1 MPLSAASVL
10 RVLSAPAEH
19 HFRAGVWYAIN
30 RPDHLSTVIDDKH
43 TLHCRLGMSKSEYDA
58 VLEELGLLGKRSA
71 SWDKVVAAQAGAVQ
85 LHWSEE
91 VRYGS
96 ARVRFVSFEIHPSF
110 TPQQQVGPQSTK
122 PTLQPTPISKSL
134 EAVANLHN
142 AAGPS
147 SVPPTQPVSAA
158 SGGAGPSAASSVSCH
173 EAHTDVAGSVAAAKA
188 AAAGSASLSRI
199 ELRRLLGADK
209 NFDGLTEIKGK
220 QHSWLLPT
228 FLIDGIRCVPL
239 HAVYCGPLR
248 AGREGTTT
256 NWDHDITQHATTK
269 LTSSLG
275 DDAVAVHKAVVMWP
289 LGERLQLFRI
299 VQNPVYGEEF
309 FGARGAAIQQHP
321 TEHHLEARW
330 PRWTWR
336 RTGGVQSLFG
346 ARAHAGQQ
354 HQSL

>member
-10 RVLSAPAEH
+10 RVLSAPAKH

-173 EAHTDVAGSVAAAKA
+173 EAHTDVASAVALP
-188 AAAGSASLSRI
+188 SA
-199 ELRRLLGADK
+199 GADGLLRADPA
-209 NFDGLTEIKGK
+209 FDGLIEVRGK
-220 QHSWLLPT
+220 ARSWTLPM
-228 FLIDGIRCVPL
+228 FVIGSVRRVPL
-239 HAVYCGPLR
+239 HAVYCGPLSRPLSTRHWTFRGMR
-248 AGREGTTT
+248 ASRSMRSPRSVLLSVVPMLSLRLWRGRVETG
-256 NWDHDITQHATTK
+256 IPE
-269 LTSSLG
+269 SSANLSTCSTYS
-275 DDAVAVHKAVVMWP
+275 K
-289 LGERLQLFRI
+289 F
-299 VQNPVYGEEF
+299 
-309 FGARGAAIQQHP
+309 
-321 TEHHLEARW
+321 
-330 PRWTWR
+330 
-336 RTGGVQSLFG
+336 
-346 ARAHAGQQ
+346 
-354 HQSL
+354 